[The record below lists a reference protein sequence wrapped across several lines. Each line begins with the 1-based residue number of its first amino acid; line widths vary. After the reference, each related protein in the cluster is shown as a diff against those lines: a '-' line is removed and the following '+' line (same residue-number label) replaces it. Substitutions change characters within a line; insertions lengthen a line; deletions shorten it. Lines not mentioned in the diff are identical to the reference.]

1 MSLGFIIL
9 RHVNSYDTDKYWIE
23 CYSCIRALYP
33 SSKIMIIDDNSN
45 YIFVSNIFLTNTL
58 VIESEYKGRG
68 ELLPY
73 IYYLKH
79 KLFDT
84 AVIIHDSVFIKK
96 HIDFT
101 QHINKSLWDFEHEW
115 DEELHETTLITLLNN
130 WTPLMEHY
138 KSKSW
143 KGCFGAMTVIGYN
156 FLEELNKKY
165 NIHNLIPY
173 INSRSDR
180 MAFER
185 VIAVLIDLESPSKS
199 ILGNIHKYIV
209 WGYSYNNYLSNNL
222 DIPVFKIW
230 TGR

>member
-1 MSLGFIIL
+1 
-9 RHVNSYDTDKYWIE
+9 
-23 CYSCIRALYP
+23 
-33 SSKIMIIDDNSN
+33 
-45 YIFVSNIFLTNTL
+45 
-58 VIESEYKGRG
+58 
-68 ELLPY
+68 
-73 IYYLKH
+73 
-79 KLFDT
+79 
-84 AVIIHDSVFIKK
+84 
-96 HIDFT
+96 
-101 QHINKSLWDFEHEW
+101 
-115 DEELHETTLITLLNN
+115 
-130 WTPLMEHY
+130 MEHY